1 MIENSIWGTIR
12 SLLVTYNYK
21 DEYGLRQFRK
31 GLDKALNASD
41 VQRVIII
48 VSIPK
53 GVDKNS
59 LSPHFLIYYNGPGD
73 YGLFGGLKDHQL
85 STELKNSFDASIC
98 FGVMNKNLKSTIKNT
113 EIARKILVNSELTED
128 TTYDLELNSSSDS
141 PAEVIQ
147 FVVETLQKIDAHEPQ
162 I

>member
-1 MIENSIWGTIR
+1 MIENSIWGTIG
-12 SLLVTYNYK
+12 SLLVTYNYE
-21 DEYGLRQFRK
+21 DEDSLKEFRK
-31 GLDKALNASD
+31 GLDKALNESA

-85 STELKNSFDASIC
+85 ATELKHSFDVLIC
-98 FGVMNKNLKSTIKNT
+98 FGVMKKNLKTTLRQT
-113 EIARKILVNSELTED
+113 EIGKKILVNSELTQD
-128 TTYDLELNSSSDS
+128 TTYDLELNSASDS
-141 PAEVIQ
+141 PSEVIQ

-162 I
+162 F